1 MIPPVQKS
9 EEDLI
14 EPLLERLED
23 LKLIAN
29 RSEGARYVLELALTV
44 APARVG
50 LVHLYEPGT
59 SEFCAEAVLGERALA
74 LEGWT
79 SEEQDIVLSEAL
91 REKRLVHITAPRKN
105 PRVSKGRW
113 AVILPKH
120 ALVTVPCQRAG
131 RPFGAIELVDPHER
145 DEFARN
151 QLNALTYLAGEFA
164 KYLEALPHE
173 QRNAS

>member
-1 MIPPVQKS
+1 PRSSKSFRPPPPPWREASPTDPPTAATSARRIDSKPPPPSSRRREVETMIPPVQKS

-59 SEFCAEAVLGERALA
+59 SEFCAE
-74 LEGWT
+74 
-79 SEEQDIVLSEAL
+79 
-91 REKRLVHITAPRKN
+91 
-105 PRVSKGRW
+105 
-113 AVILPKH
+113 
-120 ALVTVPCQRAG
+120 
-131 RPFGAIELVDPHER
+131 
-145 DEFARN
+145 
-151 QLNALTYLAGEFA
+151 
-164 KYLEALPHE
+164 
-173 QRNAS
+173 